1 MAGRDF
7 SDAELQRLAN
17 EVPFQ
22 RVRWP
27 IFEAADVEV
36 FVRRDDLLD
45 PLVSGNKFYKLFHNV
60 AAAQA
65 SGYQQ
70 ILSFGGAWSN
80 HIHALAALGKKYGIK
95 TIGVIRGERPAKMS
109 ATLMDA
115 QSMGMQLHFVSR
127 QSYRDKETL
136 SLALEDQFGR
146 FYVVPEGGGNNLGAL
161 GCKDIGRALSGQ
173 DIDSVFLPAAT
184 GGTAAGVAAGVADG
198 QKVFAVNVLKGE
210 GDLSLDIARLTS
222 GLGNRRK
229 NWQLVNGYHCGGY
242 AKFPLFLSKF
252 MGEFERSSGFEVDP
266 VYGAKLWW
274 ALNDMAQKQL
284 LVKGS
289 KIAVV
294 HTGGLQ
300 GRRGFDGLDVAR
312 HESVL
317 EALND

>member
-1 MAGRDF
+1 MAAHDF
-7 SDAELQRLAN
+7 CDAELQRLAN
-17 EVPFQ
+17 EVPLQ
-22 RVRWP
+22 RVKWP

-109 ATLMDA
+109 ATLLDA
-115 QSMGMQLHFVSR
+115 ESMGMQLHFVSR
-127 QSYRDKETL
+127 QLYRDKEAL
-136 SLALEDQFGR
+136 SLALKDCYGQ
-146 FYVVPEGGGNNLGAL
+146 FYVVPEGGGNSLGAL
-161 GCKDIGRALSGQ
+161 GCKAIGQALSHQ
-173 DIDSVFLPAAT
+173 DIDSVYLPAAT
-184 GGTAAGVAAGVADG
+184 GGTAAGVAAGVADR
-198 QKVFAVNVLKGE
+198 QQVFAVNVLKGE
-210 GDLSLDIARLTS
+210 GDLPLDIARLTS
-222 GLGNRRK
+222 ELGNQRK
-229 NWQLVNGYHCGGY
+229 NWQLLSGYHCGGY
-242 AKFPLFLSKF
+242 AKFPLFLSEF
-252 MGEFERSSGFEVDP
+252 MGEFECSSGFELDP
-266 VYGAKLWW
+266 IYGAKLWW
-274 ALNDMAQKQL
+274 ALNDLAQQQL